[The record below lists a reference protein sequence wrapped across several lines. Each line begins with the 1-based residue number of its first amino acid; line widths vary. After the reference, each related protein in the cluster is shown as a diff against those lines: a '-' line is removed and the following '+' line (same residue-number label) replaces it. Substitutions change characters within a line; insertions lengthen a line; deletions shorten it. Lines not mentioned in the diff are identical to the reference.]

1 MLSLKKN
8 AVLLLQQLAPTFKK
22 IAKSIAFRVSKT
34 AQRTDSAVLF
44 VFAGGASWLGGQKD
58 KVTYNLCHAAQ
69 QAPNS
74 VWILLLYAHTQRWQG
89 QPWQQL
95 EILERQKSRFHNNFR
110 YWMSLGQLQLT
121 MYRLTE
127 ARSSLEHA
135 LTLQKG
141 SAKVWWLLGW
151 ALEELGEPDASNHAY
166 AQAVA
171 HSWHPKVRRYGVGEW
186 FARIDRWGQ
195 AVRAYS
201 SRLHAQQDNPRKH
214 AQLLIRR
221 ALGHE
226 HLLNWEQ
233 AASDY
238 QYALQLTPR
247 CDVGKRLAWAYARA
261 GMWPQAQAECQ
272 RLLSKPRWAI
282 WSVIQ
287 RVRIRKLL
295 AVCLCQ
301 QKQPRQAA
309 EQFML
314 AFATDSWIQR
324 YLLQPAFLPS
334 PKPRQQAHARLSY
347 PHIEQ
352 ARQAWTRRDWVQA
365 AASLEMSVQ
374 RWPVHAP
381 SLFAAW
387 GHALANA
394 GEWDAACKAFRQAS
408 LYRWPVNVVQRK
420 LERKQAQRLV
430 MEYTEYLETLPVQP
444 QAVMYESYAGISIS
458 CNPYA
463 IYRTIVDEPEFAGWT
478 HIWVLNDLNRIPA
491 DCVGRSNVIFVS
503 RNSQLYQRYLATAG
517 WLINNSTF
525 PSYFIR
531 RDGQKY
537 LNTWHGTPLKTLGK
551 DIRGNFMEHKNTA
564 RNLLHATHII
574 SPNEHTSHVLLE
586 RNDIDGLYQGQLAQT
601 GCPRND
607 IVLNATTEQKNRF
620 RQQLGLPATDKPLVL
635 YAPTWRGIFGHPE
648 INAER
653 LITDLQFLQQKNC
666 QIVFR
671 GHYFVEQA
679 LTNAG
684 LKNICIA
691 PQTIDT
697 SELLAVTDVLITDY
711 SSIFFDYLPTGR
723 PILFYTYD
731 LEQYSQERGLYFDME
746 EMPGPNCFTVQQ
758 LSEELTSTLEQI
770 TQASWQP
777 DTRYRAAQQ
786 KFCPNEDGQAAVRAI
801 EFFFKSKHEIALEP
815 KQDGR
820 KTLLF
825 FAGPFAPMGITTAAI
840 NLISA
845 LDAKQYR
852 IVVAIDPDTVGS
864 QPQRVERLNRLPAHV
879 QIIGRVGRQVCS
891 PQERSVIDTFM
902 RRDDLS
908 AAQWAVY
915 ATAFQRE
922 FLRMFGTVQP
932 HCVINYDGYA
942 RFWGGLLAYGPAVNV
957 RRLMYLHNDMYG
969 EWQMK
974 YPHFAG
980 MFALYPRY
988 HFLVSVSEGTRE
1000 INQRRLAQRLG
1011 IQPQRFVYADN
1022 IPDFDVV
1029 RKKAQEP
1036 LDADL
1041 AAWLGSTPP
1050 GHTFVTIGRL
1060 SPEKNHVLLLQAFA
1074 ILLQSHPLAR
1084 LVILG
1089 EGSLRA
1095 ELKMQIEQL
1104 NLTQAV
1110 ILPGV
1115 CANPFPLLQRSDCFV
1130 LSSKHEGQPM
1140 VLLEAMV
1147 LNKPIIAT
1155 NIPGVRELLASG
1167 YGQLV
1172 ALDPAELA
1180 EAFVNQIKK
1189 INEDNINAIEFSAYT
1204 VKALRKFENL
1214 LCKPLH

>member
-1 MLSLKKN
+1 MFFLKKI
-8 AVLLLQQLAPTFKK
+8 AVQLLQQSMQTLKR
-22 IAKSIAFRVSKT
+22 IAGSIASRVSKT

-58 KVTYNLCHAAQ
+58 KATYNLRHAAQ
-69 QAPNS
+69 HAPDS

-110 YWMSLGQLQLT
+110 YWMSLGQLQLA

-127 ARSSLEHA
+127 ARNSLEHA
-135 LTLQKG
+135 LTLQKS
-141 SAKVWWLLGW
+141 SAKAWWLLGW
-151 ALEELGEPDASNHAY
+151 TLEGLGEPDASNHAY

-171 HSWHPKVRRYGVGEW
+171 HSWHPIVRRYGVGAW
-186 FARIDRWGQ
+186 FARINQWGQ
-195 AVRAYS
+195 AVRAYGGL
-201 SRLHAQQDNPRKH
+201 LHTQQGNPRKH

-233 AASDY
+233 ASSDY
-238 QYALQLTPR
+238 QYALQVMPGS
-247 CDVGKRLAWAYARA
+247 DVGERLAWAYARA

-287 RVRIRKLL
+287 RRRIRKLL

-301 QKQPRQAA
+301 QEQPRQAA

-314 AFATDSWIQR
+314 AFATGSWIQR
-324 YLLQPAFLPS
+324 YLLQPAFLSS
-334 PKPRQQAHARLSY
+334 PKLRQQAHARQSY
-347 PHIEQ
+347 AHIDQ
-352 ARQAWTRRDWVQA
+352 ARQAWIKRDWARA

-374 RWPVHAP
+374 RWPAHTP
-381 SLFAAW
+381 FLFAAW
-387 GHALANA
+387 GHALANT

-408 LYRWPVNVVQRK
+408 LYRWPVNAVQRK
-420 LERKQAQRLV
+420 LECKQAQRLV
-430 MEYTEYLETLPVQP
+430 MEYTEYLETLDVQP

-463 IYRTIVDEPEFAGWT
+463 IYRAIVDEPEFAGWT

-491 DCVGRSNVIFVS
+491 DCAGRSNVIFVS
-503 RNSQLYQRYLATAG
+503 RNSQLYQRYLATVG

-564 RNLLHATHII
+564 RNFLQATHVL
-574 SPNEHTSHVLLE
+574 SPNPHTSKVLME
-586 RNDIDGLYQGQLAQT
+586 RNGIDGLYQGELAQT
-601 GCPRND
+601 GYPRND
-607 IVLNATTEQKNRF
+607 LVLQATAEQKARL
-620 RQQLGLPATDKPLVL
+620 RKKLGLPATGKPLVL
-635 YAPTWRGIFGHPE
+635 YAPTWRGILGHPE
-648 INAER
+648 VDSQQ
-653 LITDLQFLQQKNC
+653 LIADLRHLQQQDC

-671 GHYFVEQA
+671 GHYFAEKA
-679 LTNAG
+679 LAQAG
-684 LKNICIA
+684 LSHVHIA
-691 PQTIDT
+691 PQAIDT

-731 LEQYSQERGLYFDME
+731 LKQYSQERGLYFEME
-746 EMPGPNCFTVQQ
+746 EMPGPSCSTVQQ

-770 TQASWQP
+770 GQARWQP
-777 DTRYRAAQQ
+777 DTRYQAAQQ
-786 KFCPNEDGQAAVRAI
+786 KFCPNEDGQATVRAI

-840 NLISA
+840 NLINA

-852 IVVAIDPDTVGS
+852 IVVVIDPDTVGS
-864 QPQRVERLNRLPAHV
+864 QPERVERLNRLPAHV

-891 PQERSVIDTFM
+891 SQERAVIDTFM

-922 FLRMFGTVQP
+922 FLRMFGTAQP
-932 HCVINYDGYA
+932 DCIINYDGYA
-942 RFWGGLLAYGPAVNV
+942 RFWGGLLAYGPAADV

-1000 INQRRLAQRLG
+1000 INRRRLAQRLG

-1022 IPDFDVV
+1022 IPDFDAV

-1060 SPEKNHVLLLQAFA
+1060 SSEKNHVLLLQAFA

-1110 ILPGV
+1110 LLPGV
-1115 CANPFPLLQRSDCFV
+1115 RPNPFPLLQRSDCFV

-1155 NIPGVRELLASG
+1155 NIPGVRELSASG

-1189 INEDNINAIEFSAYT
+1189 TNEKNINAMDFSAYT
-1204 VKALRKFENL
+1204 VKVLRKFENL